1 MSEKADESQQLT
13 PPLEAD
19 SDEDNVK
26 PGSTSS
32 MSEREE
38 NDHTKKR
45 NRSEEEVIFPED
57 VAKMSRSERKKHRE
71 KKRRSEVNKGFDE
84 LMCLLLEIDPQVRAE
99 AEEKAR
105 RGQWKGSLGA
115 AEDNVLSR
123 VDLIFR
129 GVEVLRRVHL
139 ENEQRKLIIAQLTGR
154 TTRNSNEVRP
164 IVISFLHL
172 SPSSGWN
179 PTLHSLASQVAM
191 MLPMLQPVGPPQSSI
206 SQKLF
211 YPGLGQLSVNDPG
224 APAGLLEQSAFPLP
238 LSGSPALPPGEFL
251 GFTGTGMQLTGGGVP
266 LDAGAARLQAAAARL
281 SGGGFGG
288 QPYAGLGSLP

>member
-154 TTRNSNEVRP
+154 TTRNSNEV
-164 IVISFLHL
+164 
-172 SPSSGWN
+172 
-179 PTLHSLASQVAM
+179 AM